1 MKMKHMKKAMLVLSG
16 VIGAVG
22 LASAS
27 DDFSYTATAAS
38 GSSPDGV
45 DQNSSPV
52 NVWTEVLSAGGL
64 DGTGDGGLQGSG
76 VYFGN
81 PDGSGGIGGSAVNSW
96 QAYSYDNPGNGN
108 NGTALGGSVNSYDTF
123 AGGALA
129 IGQTV
134 SINFVMRATDPAAN
148 GFPAGQVGVSL
159 LNGSGGPTGSGD
171 AITFYIYGGG
181 PGNYFYRDAGS
192 TAASA
197 GSMSY
202 QYQNA
207 FNIAFTVTGAGTYSA
222 VAGSDN
228 WNGTFSGSL
237 SGIDVFNDA
246 GGNGSDVGFN
256 NLTVAPEPSILAV
269 VSVGGVLLFSY
280 PRRRLA
286 GLGFLPA

>member
-1 MKMKHMKKAMLVLSG
+1 MKKTLLFLVS
-16 VIGAVG
+16 
-22 LASAS
+22 LASAAGMAS
-27 DDFSYTATAAS
+27 ASNDFSYTATDS
-38 GSSPDGV
+38 PGNTPDGT
-45 DQNSSPV
+45 DQSSNPV
-52 NVWTEVLSAGGL
+52 NVWTEAYYAGGL
-64 DGTGDGGLQGSG
+64 NGMGDGGLQGSG

-81 PDGSGGIGGSAVNSW
+81 PDGSGGIGGSSVNSW

-108 NGTALGGSVNSYDTF
+108 SGIALGGSVNSYNTF

-159 LNGSGGPTGSGD
+159 LNGSGTTANGMPTSP

-181 PGNYFYRDAGS
+181 PGNYFYTDAGS

-197 GSMSY
+197 GSMGY

-207 FNIAFTVTGAGTYSA
+207 FNIAFTVTGADTYSA
-222 VAGSDN
+222 VAGSDS
-228 WNGTFSGSL
+228 WSGTFNGSL
-237 SGIDVFNDA
+237 TGIDVFNDA

-256 NLTVAPEPSILAV
+256 NLTVVPEPSTLAMLA
-269 VSVGGVLLFSY
+269 SGGVMLLGY
-280 PRRRLA
+280 RRNFRRA
-286 GLGFLPA
+286 